1 MDINIKKGTKN
12 WNITIKKGEENIK
25 FDYIK
30 FIELLYNGEEI
41 DSINFE
47 TEILDEEKNQI
58 QDMINEINNTV
69 KAEIQKEEQTK
80 A

>member
-1 MDINIKKGTKN
+1 MDINIKKGSKN
-12 WNITIKKGEENIK
+12 WNITIKKDEENIK

-30 FIELLYNGEEI
+30 FIELLYSGEEI
-41 DSINFE
+41 NSINFE

-58 QDMINEINNTV
+58 QDMINEINNAV
-69 KAEIQKEEQTK
+69 KAETQKEEQTK